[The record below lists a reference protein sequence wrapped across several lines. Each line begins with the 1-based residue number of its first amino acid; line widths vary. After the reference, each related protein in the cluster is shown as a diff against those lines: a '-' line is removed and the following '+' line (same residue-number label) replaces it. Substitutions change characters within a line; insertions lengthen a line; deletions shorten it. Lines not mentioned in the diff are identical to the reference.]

1 MIATHRSSEMSIPIA
16 VSFTDTFAS
25 SFRSLMRSRIL
36 RYSRCAS
43 RASRSFVVLSPRR
56 SREALIPFRF
66 RVATAS
72 SASSIVSPATKRP
85 AKPLARELW
94 RMKSNTRC

>member
-1 MIATHRSSEMSIPIA
+1 MSIPMA

-25 SFRSLMRSRIL
+25 SLRSLMRSSIA

-56 SREALIPFRF
+56 SSEALMPFLF
-66 RVATAS
+66 SAATAS

-85 AKPLARELW
+85 ANPLARELW